1 LYAIAKNLRKK
12 MTILDKLVKYA
23 TKMGMD
29 EKELLSM
36 TVTEAIEAIED
47 IQLMWK
53 TLIDSAE

>member
-1 LYAIAKNLRKK
+1 

-36 TVTEAIEAIED
+36 TVTDAIEAIED
-47 IQLMWK
+47 IQLMWR
-53 TLIDSAE
+53 TLIDDAE

>member
-1 LYAIAKNLRKK
+1 VIAKNLRKT

-36 TVTEAIEAIED
+36 TVIDAIEAIED

-53 TLIDSAE
+53 NLIDNAE

>member
-1 LYAIAKNLRKK
+1 

-29 EKELLSM
+29 EKELLGM

-53 TLIDSAE
+53 ALIEDDAE